1 MTSIDPRT
9 RLGPVELTVSS
20 LDRLIPF
27 YRDLLG
33 LRLQRHADGRAELGA
48 GGETLLRLIERPG
61 AERRPGTTGLYHFAV
76 LVPSRRELARVIARL
91 ISRGYPNYPTDHLQ
105 TETTYLDDP
114 EGNGIEVYADTPED
128 GIFSFAGGRFEARD
142 AQGNRRSGRDPLDLD
157 ELFGHLAPS
166 EDLNAPLPPE
176 TVIGH
181 VHLHVADLAAAVR
194 FYRDG
199 LGFDVMGDA
208 PAFRA
213 AFLSAGGYHHHIG
226 VNTWQGEGAPPP
238 APGSRGLRH
247 VTVIVPD
254 QAEIDRIR
262 ERLRALGIEAT
273 PEDGGLRT
281 SDPSNNG
288 VVVLT
293 ERRS

>member
-9 RLGPVELTVSS
+9 RLGPVELAAAG
-20 LDRLIPF
+20 LDRLVPF
-27 YRDLLG
+27 YQDFLG
-33 LRLQRHADGRAELGA
+33 LRLQRRADAEAELGA
-48 GGETLLRLIERPG
+48 GGEALLRLIELPD
-61 AERRPGTTGLYHFAV
+61 APRRPGTTGLYHFAV

-91 ISRGYPNYPTDHLQ
+91 ISHGYPNYPTDHLM

-114 EGNGIEVYADTPED
+114 EGNGIEVYTDTPED

-142 AQGNRRSGRDPLDLD
+142 AQGNLRSGRDPLDLD
-157 ELFGHLAPS
+157 ELFGHLSPS

-199 LGFDVMGDA
+199 LGFDVMGNA

-238 APGSRGLRH
+238 APGSRGLRY

-254 QAEIDRIR
+254 QSEMERIR
-262 ERLRALGIEAT
+262 GRLRALGFAVTAE
-273 PEDGGLRT
+273 GSGFRT
-281 SDPSNNG
+281 YDPSNNG
-288 VVVLT
+288 VVVLP
-293 ERRS
+293 EHRL